1 MTMKPD
7 LITDHLD
14 YLKLEHIQKVHRDMA
29 QQAARDQWSHGD
41 YLSRLMEGEVLER
54 QQRCLDRRIKM
65 ARFPYRKTFE
75 QFQWSW
81 PKKVNQ
87 MAVRQL
93 FKLDF
98 LREHTNVVF
107 MGGVGL
113 GKTHLAVALG
123 LEACKAGYRVLYA
136 PAIGVINDLQ
146 QAQASRQLKKLLRHY
161 LNVEVLILDEIGY
174 LPIDKLGADLLF
186 QVLAGRYERA
196 STILTTNRAYKQWPE
211 IFNQD
216 ATLTAALLDRILH
229 HVETIVIEGRSY
241 RTKEQIE
248 HP

>member
-1 MTMKPD
+1 
-7 LITDHLD
+7 
-14 YLKLEHIQKVHRDMA
+14 
-29 QQAARDQWSHGD
+29 
-41 YLSRLMEGEVLER
+41 
-54 QQRCLDRRIKM
+54 
-65 ARFPYRKTFE
+65 
-75 QFQWSW
+75 
-81 PKKVNQ
+81 
-87 MAVRQL
+87 
-93 FKLDF
+93 
-98 LREHTNVVF
+98 

-123 LEACKAGYRVLYA
+123 LEACKAGHRVLYA
-136 PAIGVINDLQ
+136 PAIQVINDLQ
-146 QAQASRQLKKLLRHY
+146 QAQANRQLKRLLRYY
-161 LNVEVLILDEIGY
+161 LNVEFLILDEIGY